1 MQYQTALSLLM
12 EQKQISIKTL
22 VKLTNVSE
30 RWIEQILKK
39 QNWNPWLDTVIKIS
53 DALKINP
60 IQFIE
65 FAETREF
72 PKKKHLDPVK
82 ITPTSISSTLKNIRI
97 QKGLSQT
104 DLVKLTHFQLSS
116 ISLRE
121 NSRYQSFPTLST
133 LEIYCKA
140 FEISVS
146 SFLLISN
153 KTIIIPE
160 GCEI

>member
-12 EQKQISIKTL
+12 EQKQISIGTL
-22 VKLTNVSE
+22 VKQTNVSE

-65 FAETREF
+65 YAETQEF
-72 PKKKHLDPVK
+72 PKRKHLNPVK
-82 ITPTSISSTLKNIRI
+82 ITPNSISSTLKNIRI
-97 QKGLSQT
+97 QKGLSQS

-140 FEISVS
+140 FGISVS

-153 KTIIIPE
+153 KIIKIPQ